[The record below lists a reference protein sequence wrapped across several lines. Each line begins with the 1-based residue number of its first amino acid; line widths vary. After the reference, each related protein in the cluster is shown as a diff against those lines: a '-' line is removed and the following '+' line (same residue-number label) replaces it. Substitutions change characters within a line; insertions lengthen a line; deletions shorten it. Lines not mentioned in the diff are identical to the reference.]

1 LNSNLSVADFELLTV
16 VGKGSFGKVI
26 QVRKKDTGKIFA
38 MKILKKQ
45 QLIARKQ
52 VAHTQTE
59 RKVLETIDHPY
70 IVSLRYAFQTPDKLY
85 MILDYFTGG
94 ELFHHLKNSGRFDE
108 ERAKFY
114 AAEITLALEC
124 LHKHTIVYR
133 DLKPENVLL
142 DEDGN
147 IRLTDFGLS
156 KESVTAT
163 CLTHT
168 FCGTPEYLAPEVI
181 HGAGYNQAV
190 DWWSLGTLLYEMLT
204 GLPPF
209 YSENLQLMYEK
220 IIRAKL
226 TFPPYLSD
234 KAKSFLSQLLDR
246 NPKHRLGGSESDADD
261 VKRHPFFDTID
272 WNKMLKKELKAP
284 FKPQILHGKLDT
296 SNFDDE
302 FKQETPRDTPVMQS
316 SLSRQNS
323 KMFPD
328 FSYTQDG
335 SVLGHHASV

>member
-1 LNSNLSVADFELLTV
+1 
-16 VGKGSFGKVI
+16 
-26 QVRKKDTGKIFA
+26 
-38 MKILKKQ
+38 
-45 QLIARKQ
+45 
-52 VAHTQTE
+52 
-59 RKVLETIDHPY
+59 
-70 IVSLRYAFQTPDKLY
+70 LRYAFQTPDKLY

-94 ELFHHLKNSGRFDE
+94 ELFHHLKQTGRFEE

-156 KESVTAT
+156 KESVSAN

-181 HGAGYNQAV
+181 HGAGYNQTV

-209 YSENLQLMYEK
+209 Y
-220 IIRAKL
+220 I
-226 TFPPYLSD
+226 
-234 KAKSFLSQLLDR
+234 
-246 NPKHRLGGSESDADD
+246 
-261 VKRHPFFDTID
+261 
-272 WNKMLKKELKAP
+272 
-284 FKPQILHGKLDT
+284 
-296 SNFDDE
+296 
-302 FKQETPRDTPVMQS
+302 
-316 SLSRQNS
+316 
-323 KMFPD
+323 
-328 FSYTQDG
+328 
-335 SVLGHHASV
+335 